1 MKKLFTI
8 IVLSLCLVISSSCTT
23 EEIKEPPKY
32 TAKEQLDYINDNL
45 YFKDESIKL
54 GKPLVNYDQVED
66 PGRLETIELNDSS
79 ITKVYRRGINK
90 KNGEY
95 SYKTFIDFLVDG
107 VFDTYD
113 DAFEIVM
120 NNEFDNVVGETD
132 IVKGL
137 FSRIDNFEFFGVRY
151 KGDLTVIDTKLKER
165 GFYGS
170 KGSYSYG
177 FIKINVSTIDFYG
190 KTVICD
196 ISFHLDNRLSL
207 STGINNYNQDLIDK
221 IYINKEDLLKYI
233 VPVNVVDDCIIIKSI
248 HVYPDLPDLDE
259 QHLVNIA
266 FINKNNLLND
276 QSLSYFFYY
285 LKFLNDPDIKPEE
298 KFYCKINTKYLH
310 IFIADGIKYDDKEYF
325 MNNYQKIDFDIFE
338 LHKFWLKDNKLD
350 VSNFTD
356 NYKYLADLIV
366 NEEGYEEYRSAHP
379 LE

>member
-8 IVLSLCLVISSSCTT
+8 IVLSLCLVVSSSCTT

-66 PGRLETIELNDSS
+66 PGRLETTELNDNS

-90 KNGEY
+90 SNGEY
-95 SYKTFIDFLVDG
+95 SYRTFTDFQSDG
-107 VFDTYD
+107 LYD
-113 DAFEIVM
+113 HYDYAFEIVM
-120 NNEFDNVVGETD
+120 NDRFDNVVGETD

-137 FSRIDNFEFFGVRY
+137 FSRIDNFEFFGERY

-196 ISFHLDNRLSL
+196 ISLYIGNYISL
-207 STGINNYNQDLIDK
+207 YKNYNHSQELLDK
-221 IYINKEDLLKYI
+221 IYTNKEDLLKYF
-233 VPVNVVDDCIIIKSI
+233 VPVNVVDDCVFIITIGINPTKDSKELSSLN
-248 HVYPDLPDLDE
+248 Y
-259 QHLVNIA
+259 
-266 FINKNNLLND
+266 INKNDLSNSGFYQFMIEHIKNLEDSNVR
-276 QSLSYFFYY
+276 
-285 LKFLNDPDIKPEE
+285 PED
-298 KFYCKINTKYLH
+298 KFYSKIQVKYLNLYY
-310 IFIADGIKYDDKEYF
+310 IDGIKVVDNKYF
-325 MNNYQKIDFDIFE
+325 IENIQEFNFDILESNTFNWE
-338 LHKFWLKDNKLD
+338 NDYKFDT
-350 VSNFTD
+350 SNFTD
-356 NYKYLADLIV
+356 NYKYLADLII
-366 NEEGYEEYRSAHP
+366 NEEGYEEYRSAYP